1 MSPVN
6 TRPTV
11 LVVEGN
17 VLLRT
22 GLRALLSAESDL
34 ALHAAV
40 GDVDQALEV
49 LAGQRVDVVVY
60 GAGESAADTERALGR
75 LLDRGARVVVLSRQE
90 RPGEMEMY
98 LNSGVSAYLTE
109 DAAGECLC
117 PVIRGLT
124 ADRERVYIMAS
135 RSGLG
140 WMAGQRGG
148 QLSGREREVMGL
160 VANGLSNSDIAGR
173 LCISPG
179 TVKRHLR
186 NVFVKLNAVS
196 RIDAVN
202 KARAAAMLVPAG
214 HRA

>member
-1 MSPVN
+1 MSPVSI
-6 TRPTV
+6 RPSV
-11 LVVEGN
+11 LVVEAN

-22 GLRALLSAESDL
+22 GLQTLLSAEGDL
-34 ALHAAV
+34 TLHPAV
-40 GDVDQALEV
+40 DGLDEALEV

-60 GAGESAADTERALGR
+60 GAGESVADTERALGR
-75 LLDRGARVVVLSRQE
+75 LLDRGTRVVVLSRQE
-90 RPGEMEMY
+90 QPGEMEMY
-98 LNSGVSAYLTE
+98 LGSGASAYLTE
-109 DAAGECLC
+109 DAAGEYLC

-124 ADRERVYIMAS
+124 TDRERVYIMAS

-140 WMAGQRGG
+140 WMAGRRGG
-148 QLSGREREVMGL
+148 RLSGREREVLGL
-160 VANGLSNSDIAGR
+160 VANGLSNSDIARR

-202 KARAAAMLVPAG
+202 KARAAAMLVPVG
-214 HRA
+214 RA